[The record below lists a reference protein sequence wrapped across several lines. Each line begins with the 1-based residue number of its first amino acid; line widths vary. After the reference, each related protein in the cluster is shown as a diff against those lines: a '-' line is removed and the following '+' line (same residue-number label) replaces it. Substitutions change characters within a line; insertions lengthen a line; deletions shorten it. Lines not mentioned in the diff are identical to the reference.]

1 MTRHTAQI
9 PHDDITRGLYDALD
23 ILREL
28 EQEKIDAAND
38 MIGHEGYEEILS
50 TMDVL
55 IDVKLFIR
63 NEIKKRL

>member
-1 MTRHTAQI
+1 
-9 PHDDITRGLYDALD
+9 
-23 ILREL
+23 
-28 EQEKIDAAND
+28 